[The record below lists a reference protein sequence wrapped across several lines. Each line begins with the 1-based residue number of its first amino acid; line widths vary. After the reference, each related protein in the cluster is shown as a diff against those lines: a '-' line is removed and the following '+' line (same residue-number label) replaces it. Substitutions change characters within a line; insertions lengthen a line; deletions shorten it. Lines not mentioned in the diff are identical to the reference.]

1 MEASSDMK
9 PGIRPILVV
18 EDDAFDAEMIAET
31 LLELGVESPV
41 ERVEDGAE
49 AVDFLFRRNR
59 YAGRADD
66 LPMLV
71 LLDIKMPRMDGFDV
85 LRVMRESDS
94 TRQVPVVILTS
105 SSEDQDVAECRKL
118 GANAYV
124 VKPSDAQRFT
134 DTVRTVGAFW
144 AKLNNLPEHCY

>member
-1 MEASSDMK
+1 MD
-9 PGIRPILVV
+9 PGSRPILVV
-18 EDDAFDAEMIAET
+18 EDDTFDAEMIAEA
-31 LLELGVESPV
+31 LVEVGTDAPI

-59 YAGRADD
+59 YAGRSDD

-71 LLDIKMPRMDGFDV
+71 LLDIKMPRMDGFEV
-85 LRVMRESDS
+85 LRVIRESDS

-105 SSEDQDVAECRKL
+105 SSEDQDIAECRTL

-124 VKPSDAQRFT
+124 VKPSDARGFT
-134 DTVRTVGAFW
+134 DTVRTVGEFW
-144 AKLNNLPEHCY
+144 TKLNALPAHHY

>member
-1 MEASSDMK
+1 MK

>member
-1 MEASSDMK
+1 MK

-18 EDDAFDAEMIAET
+18 EDDAFDAEMITET

>member
-1 MEASSDMK
+1 MK

-85 LRVMRESDS
+85 LRVMRESES

-105 SSEDQDVAECRKL
+105 SSEDQDVAECRKM